1 MLIDLI
7 NKLQF
12 VPKNNSVNIY
22 HKKYLNHNDYNIVV
36 DLDKNSIDFGNSIF
50 FNDSKNSVQKIT
62 KDEDLVVLECVD
74 RLLTKGYS
82 PQNIVLE
89 KQWKTGHGTSGRLDV
104 LVTRDEG
111 TAYMMIECKT
121 WGKEFDKA
129 FAKLNK
135 DGGQLFTYF
144 QQDKDAAILVLYT
157 SALINKNVEY
167 KNEIIKIEDEYKAT
181 SNVKDFY
188 DRWNKTTKNNG
199 VFNDWNTP
207 YNYKSQALTPKDLVD
222 IKQEDSSFIFNRFM
236 EILRHNVVS
245 DKPNAFNKIFTLF
258 LCKIMDEK
266 HTKPN
271 EELEFQWLEGIDDH
285 VTFQKRLTDLY
296 QRGMKEF
303 LDKEV
308 TDLSDKEFEEK
319 FGVLDSSIKDQLLK
333 EFTKIRL
340 QKNNEFAIKDVFDQE
355 TFDEN
360 AIVVKEIVELLQNY
374 KIRYTKKQ
382 QFLSDFF
389 ELLLTTGLKQ
399 EVGQFF
405 TPVPIARFIIRSIP
419 FDKIIKEK
427 LLKGERD
434 ELLPNVIDYAVGS
447 GHFITE
453 AMDEIQ
459 KELNH
464 IATDDFIDDTA
475 KKIKSWK
482 TDHFDWAYD
491 YVYGIEK
498 DYRLVKTA
506 KVGCYLHGDGLAKVI
521 HGDGLSNFTNT
532 KEYKGKLAHSD
543 KNYHQDNKKFDIVVS
558 NPPYSVS
565 AFKNVSKKFD
575 SNDFELYDRLT
586 DQSSEIEAL
595 FIERTKQLLKDGGI
609 AGIILPSSILTGGG
623 IYTKTREILFKY
635 FNIVSITELG
645 SNTFMATGTNTVVLF
660 LRRKNNMEHVN
671 IQVSIDKLFESK
683 KDITINSLEKPLS
696 KYLSHVW
703 ENVTFDDYMTLV
715 EKNANAAI
723 KNHENYK
730 EYVKKFDD
738 PQKILEVEK
747 EKLLYF
753 ILAYTQKVTVVKTG
767 EKQDEKKFLGYE
779 FSNRRGSEGIHAIAR
794 SKSIDECTSL
804 YDENSYVNSL
814 KANSYIYSAFNNQ
827 TKEIDE
833 SLKENI
839 FYMDLVDMM
848 SFDRVGFEKNI
859 SLNAKKKVKI
869 DSKWDLVSIS
879 SLCDIGRGRVINKKE
894 IEINAGAYPVYSS
907 QTSNNGIFGYLNS
920 YDYDGEYVTWTT
932 DGIYAGT
939 CFYRNGKFN
948 CTNVCGTLKNKSDR
962 LIINFLPLILNV
974 ITPQYV
980 VKVANPKLM
989 NNVMADIK
997 IPLPPK
1003 DIQEIIV
1010 KEIETLEKI
1019 EEKNKIEIANY
1030 EKEIENVISNSL
1042 GDLIAL
1048 QDITTKIGSGATP
1061 KGGEGSYFESGISLI
1076 RSQNIYDNK
1085 FTENGLAFI
1094 NEEQA
1099 RKLNNVTLQ
1108 KDDILFNITGAS
1120 IARCCIVDEKYLPA
1134 RVNQHV
1140 SIIRTNEKA
1149 NPKYLQKVLVS
1160 SEYKNKLLEIGKS
1173 ATSREAITKLQL
1185 EEFKVPLP
1193 SPEEQKKIVAQIEA
1207 IEKEIQKKE
1216 QELANIPKQK
1226 QVILDKYL
1234 K

>member
-1 MLIDLI
+1 MSPDFSLNGLITT
-7 NKLQF
+7 LQF
-12 VPKNNSVNIY
+12 IPKENSVNVY
-22 HKKYLNHNDYNIVV
+22 HKKYANHNDYNIEV

-50 FNDSKNSVQKIT
+50 FNDSKNTVQKII
-62 KDEDLVVLECVD
+62 KAEDLVVLECVD
-74 RLLTKGYS
+74 RLLTKGYA
-82 PQNIVLE
+82 PKNIILE
-89 KQWKTGHGTSGRLDV
+89 KVYPSGHGTSGRLDI
-104 LVTRDEG
+104 LVTRDNA

-129 FAKLNK
+129 VTKLNK

-144 QQDKDAAILVLYT
+144 QQDKDAAILVLYA
-157 SALINKNVEY
+157 SSLINKNIEY

-319 FGVLDSSIKDQLLK
+319 FGVLDSSVKDQLLK

-464 IATDDFIDDTA
+464 IATDDFIQDTA
-475 KKIKSWK
+475 KKITSWK
-482 TDHFDWAYD
+482 TDHFDWAFD

-543 KNYHQDNKKFDIVVS
+543 KNYPQDNKKFDIVVS

-575 SNDFELYDRLT
+575 GSDFELYDRLT

-595 FIERTKQLLKDGGI
+595 FIERTKQLLKDNGI

-623 IYTKTREILFKY
+623 IYTRTREIIFKY
-635 FNIVSITELG
+635 FEIIAITELG

-660 LRRKNNMEHVN
+660 LRRRNNMEHKN
-671 IQVSIDKLFESK
+671 IEASVEKLFESK
-683 KDITINSLEKPLS
+683 KDITIGGIEKPLT
-696 KYLSHVW
+696 KYLNYVW
-703 ENVTFDDYMTLV
+703 NGVSVENYITFI
-715 EKNANAAI
+715 EKNPNKTI
-723 KNHENYK
+723 MSHELYQ
-730 EYVKKFDD
+730 EYIKKFDNLNKVLD
-738 PQKILEVEK
+738 LEK

-753 ILAYTQKVTVVKTG
+753 ILAYNQKVTLVKTG
-767 EKQDEKKFLGYE
+767 EKQQEKKFLGYE
-779 FSNRRGSEGIHAIAR
+779 FSNRRGSEGIHPIQR
-794 SKSIDECTSL
+794 GKSIDECTSL
-804 YDENSYVNSL
+804 YDDSSYTNEL
-814 KANSYIYSAFNNQ
+814 KANSYIYAAFEGKE
-827 TKEIDE
+827 KEINE

-839 FYMDLVDMM
+839 SYIDLIDMM
-848 SFDRVGFEKNI
+848 SFDRTLFEKNI
-859 SLNAKKKVKI
+859 SLNAKKKVKYNDIWGTNSLVELSDICNIEKGTSITKEKVI
-869 DSKWDLVSIS
+869 DGDVPVVAGGQKPAYFHNKSNRDENIITVSAS
-879 SLCDIGRGRVINKKE
+879 
-894 IEINAGAYPVYSS
+894 GAYSGFVNYFNIPIFASDCNTIQSKDESKIQTKLIFIFLKQLQPYLYQLQKGQAQPHVYKDD
-907 QTSNNGIFGYLNS
+907 L
-920 YDYDGEYVTWTT
+920 E
-932 DGIYAGT
+932 
-939 CFYRNGKFN
+939 K
-948 CTNVCGTLKNKSDR
+948 
-962 LIINFLPLILNV
+962 
-974 ITPQYV
+974 
-980 VKVANPKLM
+980 
-989 NNVMADIK
+989 IK

-1003 DIQEIIV
+1003 DIQEKIV
-1010 KEIETLEKI
+1010 KEIENLEII
-1019 EEKNKIEIANY
+1019 EQENRVQIEY
-1030 EKEIENVISNSL
+1030 LE
-1042 GDLIAL
+1042 
-1048 QDITTKIGSGATP
+1048 
-1061 KGGEGSYFESGISLI
+1061 
-1076 RSQNIYDNK
+1076 QNIH
-1085 FTENGLAFI
+1085 E
-1094 NEEQA
+1094 
-1099 RKLNNVTLQ
+1099 TL
-1108 KDDILFNITGAS
+1108 T
-1120 IARCCIVDEKYLPA
+1120 
-1134 RVNQHV
+1134 
-1140 SIIRTNEKA
+1140 
-1149 NPKYLQKVLVS
+1149 
-1160 SEYKNKLLEIGKS
+1160 S
-1173 ATSREAITKLQL
+1173 ATSSEKSLGEICEMKAGTFVSASDINDNNETDTYPCYGGNGLRGYTKTFTHEGTYSLVGRQGAL
-1185 EEFKVPLP
+1185 CGNVHKVNGKFHATEHALVVTPKEGIDKNWLDYKLKEMNLNQYATGTAQP
-1193 SPEEQKKIVAQIEA
+1193 GLSVKNLVKILVSVPVLDEQKKIVVQIET
-1207 IEKEIQKKE
+1207 IEKQIEQKE
-1216 QELANIPKQK
+1216 QELAEIPELKEA
-1226 QVILDKYL
+1226 ILDKYL

>member
-1 MLIDLI
+1 MSPDFSLNGLITT
-7 NKLQF
+7 LQF
-12 VPKNNSVNIY
+12 IPKENSVNVY
-22 HKKYLNHNDYNIVV
+22 HKKYANHNDYNIEV
-36 DLDKNSIDFGNSIF
+36 DLDKNSIDFGNTIF
-50 FNDSKNSVQKIT
+50 FNDSKNSVQKII
-62 KDEDLVVLECVD
+62 KAEDLVVLECVD
-74 RLLTKGYS
+74 RLLTKGYA
-82 PQNIVLE
+82 PKNIILE
-89 KQWKTGHGTSGRLDV
+89 KVYPSGHGTSGRLDI
-104 LVTRDEG
+104 LVTRDNG

-129 FAKLNK
+129 VTKLNK

-144 QQDKDAAILVLYT
+144 QQDKDAAILVLYA
-157 SALINKNVEY
+157 SALINKNIEY

-464 IATDDFIDDTA
+464 IATDDFIQDTA
-475 KKIKSWK
+475 KKITSWK

-491 YVYGIEK
+491 YVYGVEK

-543 KNYHQDNKKFDIVVS
+543 RNYPQDNKKFDIVVS

-575 SNDFELYDRLT
+575 ENDFELYNRLT

-595 FIERTKQLLKDGGI
+595 FIERTKQLLKDGGV
-609 AGIILPSSILTGGG
+609 AGIVLPSSILTGGG
-623 IYTKTREILFKY
+623 IYTRTREIIFKY
-635 FNIVSITELG
+635 FEIISITELG

-660 LRRKNNMEHVN
+660 LRRRNNMEHKN
-671 IQVSIDKLFESK
+671 IEVSVEKLFESK
-683 KDITINSLEKPLS
+683 KDITIGGIEKPLT
-696 KYLSHVW
+696 KYLNYVW
-703 ENVTFDDYMTLV
+703 NGVSVENYITFI
-715 EKNANAAI
+715 EKNPNKTI
-723 KNHENYK
+723 MSHELYQ
-730 EYVKKFDD
+730 EYIKKFDNLNKVLD
-738 PQKILEVEK
+738 LEK

-753 ILAYTQKVTVVKTG
+753 ILAYNQKVTLVKTG
-767 EKQDEKKFLGYE
+767 EKQQEKKFLGYE
-779 FSNRRGSEGIHAIAR
+779 FSNRRGSEGIHPIQR
-794 SKSIDECTSL
+794 GKTIDECTSL
-804 YDENSYVNSL
+804 YDDSSYTNEL
-814 KANSYIYSAFNNQ
+814 KANSYIYAAFEGKE
-827 TKEIDE
+827 KEINE

-839 FYMDLVDMM
+839 SYIDLIDMM
-848 SFDRVGFEKNI
+848 SFDRTLFEKNI

-869 DSKWDLVSIS
+869 ESKWNVVKLGDKV
-879 SLCDIGRGRVINKKE
+879 E
-894 IEINAGAYPVYSS
+894 IFDNQRAPLS
-907 QTSNNGIFGYLNS
+907 QRERIR
-920 YDYDGEYVTWTT
+920 GEYPYYGATGIIDYIHQYIFDEQLILIGE
-932 DGIYAGT
+932 DGAKWSANENSAFIA
-939 CFYRNGKFN
+939 NGKYWVN
-948 CTNVCGTLKNKSDR
+948 NHAHVLKPNREELLDKY
-962 LIINFLPLILNV
+962 LVEILNKYDLSEY
-974 ITPQYV
+974 ITGLNV
-980 VKVANPKLM
+980 PKL
-989 NNVMADIK
+989 NQANLKEIK

-1003 DIQEIIV
+1003 DIQEKIV
-1010 KEIETLEKI
+1010 KEIEALETIEKENISNIEKLKDSINKEFDRLTTKEQKI
-1019 EEKNKIEIANY
+1019 EYMAQMLKRGKPAKY
-1030 EKEIENVISNSL
+1030 GNSA
-1042 GDLIAL
+1042 I
-1048 QDITTKIGSGATP
+1048 QIIKSG
-1061 KGGEGSYFESGISLI
+1061 
-1076 RSQNIYDNK
+1076 
-1085 FTENGLAFI
+1085 
-1094 NEEQA
+1094 QA
-1099 RKLNNVTLQ
+1099 RGYRKFDFTH
-1108 KDDILFNITGAS
+1108 KHF
-1120 IARCCIVDEKYLPA
+1120 VDEKFILDE
-1134 RVNQHV
+1134 RQ
-1140 SIIRTNEKA
+1140 
-1149 NPKYLQKVLVS
+1149 LQKGDILINSSGVGTAGRITLFDLDGTFVVDSHITILRLKNEIVLPTFVLYS
-1160 SEYKNKLLEIGKS
+1160 LAHIGFKTLES
-1173 ATSREAITKLQL
+1173 LATGQSGQIELSLNTIKHIK
-1185 EEFKVPLP
+1185 FPLP
-1193 SPEEQKKIVAQIEA
+1193 SIEEQKKIVSQIEI
-1207 IEKEIQKKE
+1207 IEKEIAKKE
-1216 QELANIPKQK
+1216 QELAEIPELKEA
-1226 QVILDKYL
+1226 ILDKYL